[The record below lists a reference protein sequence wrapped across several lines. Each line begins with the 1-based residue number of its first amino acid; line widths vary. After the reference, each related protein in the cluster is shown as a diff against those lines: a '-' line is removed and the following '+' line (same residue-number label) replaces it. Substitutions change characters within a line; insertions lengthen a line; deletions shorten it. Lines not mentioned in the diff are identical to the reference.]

1 LPEQRSVK
9 HRLSVINETN
19 EGLMHHFIQKCL
31 SGLSALLFPTLCK
44 GCGESLGTSQSVL
57 CRACEIELPKTNFE
71 KIYDNPVEQIFWGR
85 IKLEFATSLFFY
97 RKGELL
103 QTLIH
108 QLKYKQG
115 RAVGIYLGRLAGQ
128 MLLREGLCRK
138 FDVIVPVPLHPH
150 KQRIRG
156 YNQSAV
162 IAEGINAITQIPVNT
177 DAIIRTVYTD
187 SQTKRGRY
195 DRWKNVQGIFKVIHP
210 SQLENKHLLVV
221 DDVIT
226 TGATLEALCSSLN
239 SIPELHMSVLSIGL
253 AVG

>member
-1 LPEQRSVK
+1 MK
-9 HRLSVINETN
+9 
-19 EGLMHHFIQKCL
+19 
-31 SGLSALLFPTLCK
+31 
-44 GCGESLGTSQSVL
+44 
-57 CRACEIELPKTNFE
+57 LPKTNFE
-71 KIYDNPVEQIFWGR
+71 QIYDNPVEQMFWGR
-85 IKLEFATSLFFY
+85 VKLEFATSLFFY

-103 QTLIH
+103 QKLIH
-108 QLKYKQG
+108 QLKYKQE

-128 MLLREGLCRK
+128 MLLKEELCRK
-138 FDVIVPVPLHPH
+138 FDVIVPVPLHLH
-150 KQRIRG
+150 KQKIRG
-156 YNQSAV
+156 FNQSAV
-162 IAEGINAITQIPVNT
+162 IAEGINAITQIPVDP

-210 SQLENKHLLVV
+210 SLLENKRLLVV

-239 SIPELHMSVLSIGL
+239 SIPGIRISVLSIGL